1 MVSPADFIPLAE
13 DTGLILEIGAWA
25 LDEAC
30 TRLRDWSEAGPEL
43 AGLGISVNLSVKQLR
58 SAGIVRTVADAV
70 TRAGIDPARLTVE
83 MTESMVAD
91 DRETVREV
99 LTQLRKLGV
108 RTAIDDFG
116 TGYSSLSY
124 LKYLPLDTLKIDQTF
139 IEGLGS
145 DPRDAAIV
153 ASTIAVSQA
162 LGLFT
167 VAEGVET
174 PMQLAALRALG
185 CDAAQGF
192 LFSEPLTGTQFTDSK
207 CHAPAPLGRD
217 D

>member
-1 MVSPADFIPLAE
+1 
-13 DTGLILEIGAWA
+13 
-25 LDEAC
+25 
-30 TRLRDWSEAGPEL
+30 
-43 AGLGISVNLSVKQLR
+43 VNLSVKQLR
-58 SAGIVRTVADAV
+58 SAGIVSTVADAV
-70 TRAGIDPARLTVE
+70 MRAGIDPARLTVE

-91 DRETVREV
+91 DRDTVREV

-174 PMQLAALRALG
+174 PMQLATLRALG

-207 CHAPAPLGRD
+207 RHAPAPLARD